1 MQSERRATVLL
12 GAVVGLLL
20 AAALLGPAVVAGGLP
35 ARGDLADFFWPMK
48 SYTAARWAAGSL
60 ALWNPLSGCGEPWL
74 AQLQTGVLYPGDL
87 PFLLPWP
94 TGPYLGIALHLAIAA
109 AGMAALL
116 WDLGSS
122 RAAAVASAAVFA
134 GGGAFLSLV
143 PVFNNACTA
152 AWLPWVLLGA
162 RRLAE
167 GRGSLAALAVPA
179 ALSFLAGEPSLAA
192 VGLVSAAAVAF
203 VSRGEG
209 SLAPRPAAAPAARRL
224 GGAALLAAGLVAV
237 VALPFA
243 EHVRRTGRLSTV
255 TREEALARPVG
266 ASDLVD
272 LALPPSAAATRAAT
286 PGRGGYLVTLALG
299 PAVLFLALAGGAGL
313 PGRPRFLLVLAAVA
327 LAGLLLSLGARGGL
341 APALFDLGL
350 SRGIR
355 YPARWF
361 VFFHLFVA
369 LLAGSGLD
377 GWVHG
382 KAAGRTA
389 RAAGLGAAAFACV
402 LAALALF
409 PPEGA
414 PARDARRLGI
424 AWGAAAVAAAAVAAT
439 RWTKLCPPAAARAL
453 LGIAVAVPLPL
464 LAADPLEA
472 VPASDLRPGVREALG
487 LPDSPAGGR
496 VFAVASDISI
506 LSRYTLGT
514 EARWTPEVPARAAR
528 ALAGYGNL
536 REGIP
541 AANSGSPL
549 DDPRRI
555 RLLGAALSG
564 GNPTAL
570 LRLANV
576 RHVVTPFPSSLP
588 GAVLGRAAL
597 GMRRYDLPEPSGRL
611 FFARAVRE
619 AGDEEVFA
627 ALKRPDFDPDVAWV
641 APEGPPVPPLREGKG
656 FSAARITR
664 DEPESLEALVTA
676 SSQAFLVVTRS
687 HHPGWRATLDGREV
701 PLRRVDL
708 ALTGLPVPPGEHR
721 LELRFAPRS
730 LRAGAAVSLLALAVL
745 LGTWL
750 SGPARPGAD
759 A

>member
-20 AAALLGPAVVAGGLP
+20 GAALLGPAVVAGALP

-94 TGPYLGIALHLAIAA
+94 AGPYLGIALHLALAA

-143 PVFNNACTA
+143 PVYNNACTA

-167 GRGSLAALAVPA
+167 GRGSLATLAVPA
-179 ALSFLAGEPSLAA
+179 ALAFLAGEPSLAA

-243 EHVRRTGRLSTV
+243 EHLRRTGRLSTV

-272 LALPPSAAATRAAT
+272 LALPPSAAAARAAT

-313 PGRPRFLLVLAAVA
+313 PGRPRFLLALSAVA
-327 LAGLLLSLGARGGL
+327 LVGLLLSLGARGGL

-361 VFFHLFVA
+361 LFFHLFVA

-414 PARDARRLGI
+414 PARDARRLGV
-424 AWGAAAVAAAAVAAT
+424 AWGAAAVAAAAVAAS
-439 RWTKLCPPAAARAL
+439 RWTKLCPPAVARPL
-453 LGIAVAVPLPL
+453 LAIAVAVPLPL

-487 LPDSPAGGR
+487 LPVSPAGGR

-506 LSRYTLGT
+506 LSAYTLGT

-730 LRAGAAVSLLALAVL
+730 FRAGAAVSLLSLAVL
-745 LGTWL
+745 LGAWL